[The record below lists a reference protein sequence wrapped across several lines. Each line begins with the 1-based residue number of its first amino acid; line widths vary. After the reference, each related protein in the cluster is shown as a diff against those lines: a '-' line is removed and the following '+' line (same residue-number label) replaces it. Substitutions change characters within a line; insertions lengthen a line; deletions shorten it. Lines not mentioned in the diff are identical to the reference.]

1 VQTYDAV
8 VLATGYE
15 RQLHRH
21 LLEPLQ
27 EYLGD
32 FEVARDYR
40 IKTDARCQASIYMQ
54 GFCESSHGLSDTL
67 LSVLPIRAD
76 EIAESLYASVA
87 QSNRDQAV
95 LERLLAVG

>member
-1 VQTYDAV
+1 MGA
-8 VLATGYE
+8 VLA
-15 RQLHRH
+15 RVKAHAVH
-21 LLEPLQ
+21 LKPLN

-40 IKTDARCQASIYMQ
+40 IKTDARCHASIYMQ

-76 EIAESLYASVA
+76 EIAESVYASMS
-87 QSNRDQAV
+87 QGSRDQAV